1 MRCVG
6 QKLGWM
12 LLVIGL
18 GVGCDVPE
26 SPEGILSVELS
37 EIKGVWFDIAHLPH
51 PLQEDCSNTRS
62 LYRNPTSSRMS
73 FLFECQLPDLLWYT
87 VGGTV
92 ERHPDNR
99 DLLVFEFESGDV
111 EAFIELSYWVLAADF
126 EAGWMAVGNP
136 DEDWFW
142 LLTREPSMDSQ
153 ERDSVLEALD
163 ARELYG
169 ATKLLTAVEIT
180 LHDQ

>member
-1 MRCVG
+1 MHKVG
-6 QKLGWM
+6 
-12 LLVIGL
+12 LLVLAIGF
-18 GVGCDVPE
+18 GVGCEAPV
-26 SPEGILSVELS
+26 SPDGALSVEFS
-37 EIKGVWFDIAHLPH
+37 QIKGVWFDIAHLDH
-51 PLQEDCSNTRS
+51 PLQEDCTNTRS
-62 LYRNPTSSRMS
+62 LYRESTSSKMT

-87 VGGTV
+87 VGGTLK
-92 ERHPDNR
+92 RHSDNS

-111 EAFIELSYWVLAADF
+111 DALIELSYWVLAADF

-153 ERDSVLEALD
+153 ERDSVLEAID

-169 ATKLLTAVEIT
+169 ATTLLTAVEIT